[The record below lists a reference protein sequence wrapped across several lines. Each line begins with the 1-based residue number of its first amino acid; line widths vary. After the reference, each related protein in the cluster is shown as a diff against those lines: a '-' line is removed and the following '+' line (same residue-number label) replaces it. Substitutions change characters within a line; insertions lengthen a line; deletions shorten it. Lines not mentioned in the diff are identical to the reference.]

1 MFVESGFVALF
12 EVAKYQGFDSCSKV
26 LFADLLLALPELC
39 KITENWKKLEKSGNF
54 WKNWKNLE
62 ISRKIWMKLEISRK
76 IWKKLEISGK
86 KLELMPSIGIEQSDS
101 HRKIVIFCSSFVV
114 IRIQKH

>member
-1 MFVESGFVALF
+1 ME
-12 EVAKYQGFDSCSKV
+12 
-26 LFADLLLALPELC
+26 
-39 KITENWKKLEKSGNF
+39 KLEK
-54 WKNWKNLE
+54 
-62 ISRKIWMKLEISRK
+62 SRKIWMKLEISRK
-76 IWKKLEISGK
+76 IWKKLEISGKIWKKLEISEK